1 MKNKGIKIGVVFI
14 LLFALL
20 SVAGCQQEDVVI
32 VGAESG
38 QPGPTKG
45 QLRIGFVPFVSKGDS
60 AQPSR
65 NITINDL
72 SLSADTSFT
81 VTNTDTNATTVLTG
95 VVIDADPA
103 FTHAEFDANGSAL
116 STTRVSLLIP
126 YTLEPGNYKV
136 TAVTGSI
143 NFLSHD
149 KAGNDIAASHSLSSV
164 SLANEGIK
172 NTFTIA
178 VPELTPTPEPAATPT
193 VEPTATP
200 TAEPTATPTAE
211 PTATPTAEPTAT
223 PTAEPTATPTAEPT
237 ATPTAEPTAT
247 PTAAPTAVPTA
258 VPTATPSPTNHPKT
272 GDDFAPTLWL
282 TLCAGSLAALALLLK
297 KRHI

>member
-32 VGAESG
+32 VGVEPG
-38 QPGPTKG
+38 QPGPTSG
-45 QLRIGFVPFVSKGDS
+45 QLRISFAPVSSS
-60 AQPSR
+60 ASIKLSP

-72 SLSADTSFT
+72 SLSADMSFT
-81 VTNTDTNATTVLTG
+81 VTNTDTNATTVRTG

-116 STTRVSLLIP
+116 STTRISLLIP

-143 NFLSHD
+143 NFLSLD
-149 KAGNDIAASHSLSSV
+149 KAGNDIAASQRLD
-164 SLANEGIK
+164 LAKEENGIM

-178 VPELTPTPEPAATPT
+178 APELTPTPEPTATPT
-193 VEPTATP
+193 V
-200 TAEPTATPTAE
+200 EPTATPTAE

-272 GDDFAPTLWL
+272 GDDFAPALWL

>member
-1 MKNKGIKIGVVFI
+1 MKNKGIKIGVVFL

-20 SVAGCQQEDVVI
+20 SVAGCQYDDVVI
-32 VGAESG
+32 VGAASG

-45 QLRIGFVPFVSKGDS
+45 QLRIGFTLFVSKGSS

-81 VTNTDTNATTVLTG
+81 VTNTDTGDTTVLTG
-95 VVIDADPA
+95 AVIDTDPT
-103 FTHAEFDANGSAL
+103 FTYVNFDENDDILPAS
-116 STTRVSLLIP
+116 TRVSILIS

-136 TAVTGSI
+136 TAVTGSVKYPSSSGTSVKD
-143 NFLSHD
+143 LSVARD
-149 KAGNDIAASHSLSSV
+149 GDGLNI
-164 SLANEGIK
+164 
-172 NTFTIA
+172 TFTIA
-178 VPELTPTPEPAATPT
+178 APELTPEPTATPT

-200 TAEPTATPTAE
+200 TVEPTATPTAE

-272 GDDFAPTLWL
+272 GDDFAPALWL

>member
-32 VGAESG
+32 VGAEPG
-38 QPGPTKG
+38 QPGPTSG
-45 QLRIGFVPFVSKGDS
+45 QLRISFAPVSSS
-60 AQPSR
+60 ASIKLSP

-72 SLSADTSFT
+72 SLSADMSFT

-143 NFLSHD
+143 NFLSLD
-149 KAGNDIAASHSLSSV
+149 NAGNDIAARAL
-164 SLANEGIK
+164 LYLGKEENGIM

-178 VPELTPTPEPAATPT
+178 APELTPTPEPTATPT

-272 GDDFAPTLWL
+272 GDDFAPALWL

>member
-38 QPGPTKG
+38 QPGPTSG
-45 QLRIGFVPFVSKGDS
+45 QLRISFAPVSSS
-60 AQPSR
+60 ASIELSP

-72 SLSADTSFT
+72 SLSTDKSFT
-81 VTNTDTNATTVLTG
+81 VTNTDTNATTVLTN
-95 VVIDADPA
+95 VVIDTDPA
-103 FTHAEFDANGSAL
+103 FTHAEFDANGKAL
-116 STTRVSLLIP
+116 STTRVSLLVS
-126 YTLEPGNYKV
+126 YALEPGNYEV
-136 TAVTGSI
+136 TDVKGSI
-143 NFLSHD
+143 NFLSLD
-149 KAGNDIAASHSLSSV
+149 NAGNDIAARSL
-164 SLANEGIK
+164 LYLGKEENGIM

-178 VPELTPTPEPAATPT
+178 APELTPTPEPTATPT
-193 VEPTATP
+193 VEPTATPTAEPTAMP

-223 PTAEPTATPTAEPT
+223 PTT
-237 ATPTAEPTAT
+237 EPTAT

>member
-20 SVAGCQQEDVVI
+20 SVAGCQYEDVVI

-38 QPGPTKG
+38 QPGPTSG
-45 QLRIGFVPFVSKGDS
+45 QLRIGFVLIVSKGS
-60 AQPSR
+60 STQPSR
-65 NITINDL
+65 DITINDL

-81 VTNTDTNATTVLTG
+81 VTNTDTGDTTVLTG
-95 VVIDADPA
+95 AVIDTDPT
-103 FTHAEFDANGSAL
+103 FTYVNFDEDDDILPAS
-116 STTRVSLLIP
+116 TRVSILIP

-136 TAVTGSI
+136 TGSV
-143 NFLSHD
+143 
-149 KAGNDIAASHSLSSV
+149 KYPSSSGTSV
-164 SLANEGIK
+164 KDLYVARDGDGLNT
-172 NTFTIA
+172 TFTIA
-178 VPELTPTPEPAATPT
+178 APELTPTPEPAATPTVEPTATPT

-223 PTAEPTATPTAEPT
+223 PTAEPTATPTT
-237 ATPTAEPTAT
+237 EPTAT
-247 PTAAPTAVPTA
+247 PTAAPTA

-272 GDDFAPTLWL
+272 GDDFAPALWL

>member
-38 QPGPTKG
+38 QPGPTSG
-45 QLRIGFVPFVSKGDS
+45 QLRISFAPVSSS
-60 AQPSR
+60 ASIELSP

-72 SLSADTSFT
+72 SLSTDKSFT
-81 VTNTDTNATTVLTG
+81 VTNTDTNATTVLTN
-95 VVIDADPA
+95 VVIDTDPA
-103 FTHAEFDANGSAL
+103 FTHAEFDANGKAL
-116 STTRVSLLIP
+116 STTRVSLLVS
-126 YTLEPGNYKV
+126 YALEPGNYEV
-136 TAVTGSI
+136 TDVKGSI
-143 NFLSHD
+143 NFLSLD
-149 KAGNDIAASHSLSSV
+149 NAGNDITARSL
-164 SLANEGIK
+164 LYLGKEENGIM

-178 VPELTPTPEPAATPT
+178 APELTPTPEPTATPT
-193 VEPTATP
+193 AEPTATP

-272 GDDFAPTLWL
+272 GDDFAPALWL

>member
-32 VGAESG
+32 VGAEPG
-38 QPGPTKG
+38 QPGPTSG
-45 QLRIGFVPFVSKGDS
+45 QLRISFAPVSSS
-60 AQPSR
+60 ASIKLSP

-72 SLSADTSFT
+72 SLSADMSFT

-95 VVIDADPA
+95 VVIDVDPA

-116 STTRVSLLIP
+116 STTRISLLIP

-136 TAVTGSI
+136 TAVTGSV
-143 NFLSHD
+143 
-149 KAGNDIAASHSLSSV
+149 KYPSSSGTSV
-164 SLANEGIK
+164 KDLSLARDGDGLNI
-172 NTFTIA
+172 TFTIA
-178 VPELTPTPEPAATPT
+178 APELTPTPEPTATPT

-272 GDDFAPTLWL
+272 GDDFAPALWL
-282 TLCAGSLAALALLLK
+282 TLCAGSFAALALLLK

>member
-20 SVAGCQQEDVVI
+20 SVAGCQYEDVVI

-38 QPGPTKG
+38 QPGPTSG
-45 QLRIGFVPFVSKGDS
+45 QLRISFAPVSSS
-60 AQPSR
+60 ASIKLSP

-72 SLSADTSFT
+72 SLSADMSFT

-116 STTRVSLLIP
+116 STTRISLLIP

-136 TAVTGSI
+136 TAVTGYV
-143 NFLSHD
+143 NYLSREGATSD
-149 KAGNDIAASHSLSSV
+149 KIRLSSDV
-164 SLANEGIK
+164 S

-178 VPELTPTPEPAATPT
+178 APELTPTPEPTATPT

-223 PTAEPTATPTAEPT
+223 PTATPTAEPT

-272 GDDFAPTLWL
+272 GDDFAPALWL

>member
-20 SVAGCQQEDVVI
+20 SVAGCQYDNVVI
-32 VGAESG
+32 VGAASG
-38 QPGPTKG
+38 QPGPTSG
-45 QLRIGFVPFVSKGDS
+45 QLRISFAPVSSS
-60 AQPSR
+60 ASIKLSP

-72 SLSADTSFT
+72 SLSTDKSFT
-81 VTNTDTNATTVLTG
+81 VTNTDTNATTVLTN
-95 VVIDADPA
+95 VVIDTDPA
-103 FTHAEFDANGSAL
+103 FTHAEFDANGRAL
-116 STTRVSLLIP
+116 STTRVSLLVS
-126 YTLEPGNYKV
+126 YALEPGNYEV

-143 NFLSHD
+143 NFLSLD
-149 KAGNDIAASHSLSSV
+149 NAGNDIAARSL
-164 SLANEGIK
+164 LYLGKEENGIM

-178 VPELTPTPEPAATPT
+178 APELTPTPEPTATPT

-272 GDDFAPTLWL
+272 GDDFAPALWL

>member
-32 VGAESG
+32 VGAASG
-38 QPGPTKG
+38 QPGPTSG
-45 QLRIGFVPFVSKGDS
+45 QLRIGFTLLVSKGAS
-60 AQPSR
+60 TQPSR

-81 VTNTDTNATTVLTG
+81 VTNTDTNATTVLTN
-95 VVIDADPA
+95 VAIDTDPA
-103 FTHAEFDANGSAL
+103 FTHVEFDANGKAL
-116 STTRVSLLIP
+116 STTRVSLLVS
-126 YTLEPGNYKV
+126 YALEPGNYEV

-143 NFLSHD
+143 NFLSLD
-149 KAGNDIAASHSLSSV
+149 NAGNDIAASHSP
-164 SLANEGIK
+164 SLAKEGIK

-178 VPELTPTPEPAATPT
+178 APELTPTPEPTATPT

-223 PTAEPTATPTAEPT
+223 PTAEPTAI
-237 ATPTAEPTAT
+237 PTAEPTAT
-247 PTAAPTAVPTA
+247 PTAAPTTVPTA

-272 GDDFAPTLWL
+272 GDDFAPALWL

>member
-32 VGAESG
+32 VGVEPG
-38 QPGPTKG
+38 QPGPTSG
-45 QLRIGFVPFVSKGDS
+45 QLRISFAPVSSS
-60 AQPSR
+60 ASIKLSP

-72 SLSADTSFT
+72 SLSTDKSFT
-81 VTNTDTNATTVLTG
+81 VTNTDTHATTVLTN
-95 VVIDADPA
+95 VVIDTDPA
-103 FTHAEFDANGSAL
+103 FTHAEFDANGKAL
-116 STTRVSLLIP
+116 STTRVSLLVS
-126 YTLEPGNYKV
+126 YALEPGNYEV
-136 TAVTGSI
+136 TDVKGSI
-143 NFLSHD
+143 NFLSLD
-149 KAGNDIAASHSLSSV
+149 NAGNDTAVSHSLSSV

-178 VPELTPTPEPAATPT
+178 VPELTPTPEPTATPT
-193 VEPTATP
+193 V
-200 TAEPTATPTAE
+200 EPTATPTAE

-272 GDDFAPTLWL
+272 GDDFAPALWL

>member
-1 MKNKGIKIGVVFI
+1 M
-14 LLFALL
+14 
-20 SVAGCQQEDVVI
+20 I
-32 VGAESG
+32 VGVEPG
-38 QPGPTKG
+38 QPGPTSG
-45 QLRIGFVPFVSKGDS
+45 QLRISFAPVSSS
-60 AQPSR
+60 ASIKLSP

-72 SLSADTSFT
+72 SLSADMSFT

-116 STTRVSLLIP
+116 STTRISLLIP

-136 TAVTGSI
+136 TAVTGYV
-143 NFLSHD
+143 NYLSREGATSD
-149 KAGNDIAASHSLSSV
+149 KIRLSSDV
-164 SLANEGIK
+164 S

-178 VPELTPTPEPAATPT
+178 APELTPTPEPTATPT

-200 TAEPTATPTAE
+200 TVEPTATPTAE

-272 GDDFAPTLWL
+272 GDDFAPALWL

>member
-32 VGAESG
+32 VGAASG
-38 QPGPTKG
+38 QPGPTSG
-45 QLRIGFVPFVSKGDS
+45 QLRISFAPVSSS
-60 AQPSR
+60 ASIELSP

-72 SLSADTSFT
+72 SLSTDKSFT
-81 VTNTDTNATTVLTG
+81 VTNTDTNATTVLTN
-95 VVIDADPA
+95 VVIDTDPA
-103 FTHAEFDANGSAL
+103 FTHAEFDANGKAL
-116 STTRVSLLIP
+116 STTRVSLLVS
-126 YTLEPGNYKV
+126 YALEPGNYEV
-136 TAVTGSI
+136 TDATGYV
-143 NFLSHD
+143 NYLSREGATSD
-149 KAGNDIAASHSLSSV
+149 KIRLSGNV
-164 SLANEGIK
+164 S

-178 VPELTPTPEPAATPT
+178 APELTPTPEPTATPTVEPTATPT

-272 GDDFAPTLWL
+272 GDDFAPALWL
-282 TLCAGSLAALALLLK
+282 TLCAGSLAALALLIK

>member
-1 MKNKGIKIGVVFI
+1 MKNKGIKIGVVFL

-32 VGAESG
+32 VGVEPG
-38 QPGPTKG
+38 QPGPTSG
-45 QLRIGFVPFVSKGDS
+45 QLRISFAPVSSS
-60 AQPSR
+60 ASIKLSP

-72 SLSADTSFT
+72 SLSADMSFT

-149 KAGNDIAASHSLSSV
+149 NAGNDIAASHSLSSV
-164 SLANEGIK
+164 SLVNEGIK

-178 VPELTPTPEPAATPT
+178 VPELTPTPEP
-193 VEPTATP
+193 TATP
-200 TAEPTATPTAE
+200 HRGTDGNTDCRAHCNAHGGTDGHAHSGTDGHADSGAHSNPNRRTDGNAHNGTNGDTYGSSHSRTDCRADRNPKPDEPPQ
-211 PTATPTAEPTAT
+211 
-223 PTAEPTATPTAEPT
+223 
-237 ATPTAEPTAT
+237 
-247 PTAAPTAVPTA
+247 
-258 VPTATPSPTNHPKT
+258 N
-272 GDDFAPTLWL
+272 G
-282 TLCAGSLAALALLLK
+282 
-297 KRHI
+297 R

>member
-1 MKNKGIKIGVVFI
+1 MKNKGIKIGVVFL

-32 VGAESG
+32 VGVEPG
-38 QPGPTKG
+38 QPGPTSG
-45 QLRIGFVPFVSKGDS
+45 QLRIGFTPLVSKGAS
-60 AQPSR
+60 TQPSR

-72 SLSADTSFT
+72 SLTDDTSFT
-81 VTNTDTNATTVLTG
+81 VTNTDTGDTTVLTG
-95 VVIDADPA
+95 AVIDTNPT
-103 FTHAEFDANGSAL
+103 FTYVNFDEDDNILPDS
-116 STTRVSLLIP
+116 TRVSILIS
-126 YTLEPGNYKV
+126 YTLEPGNYEV
-136 TAVTGSI
+136 TDATGYV
-143 NFLSHD
+143 NYLSREGATRD
-149 KAGNDIAASHSLSSV
+149 KIRLSNNV
-164 SLANEGIK
+164 S

-178 VPELTPTPEPAATPT
+178 APELTPTPEPTATPT
-193 VEPTATP
+193 V
-200 TAEPTATPTAE
+200 EPTATPTAE

-272 GDDFAPTLWL
+272 GDDFAPALWL

>member
-32 VGAESG
+32 VGVEPG
-38 QPGPTKG
+38 QPGPTSG
-45 QLRIGFVPFVSKGDS
+45 QLRISFAPVSSS
-60 AQPSR
+60 ASIKLSP

-72 SLSADTSFT
+72 SLSADMSFT

-116 STTRVSLLIP
+116 STTRISLLIP

-149 KAGNDIAASHSLSSV
+149 NAGNDIAADPDPGADGNPHRGTDSNTDCRAHRNAHGGTDSHADSGAHGNPNRRTDGHAHSGTNGDTYGSSHSRTDCR
-164 SLANEGIK
+164 ADRNPK
-172 NTFTIA
+172 
-178 VPELTPTPEPAATPT
+178 PDEPPQ
-193 VEPTATP
+193 
-200 TAEPTATPTAE
+200 
-211 PTATPTAEPTAT
+211 
-223 PTAEPTATPTAEPT
+223 
-237 ATPTAEPTAT
+237 
-247 PTAAPTAVPTA
+247 
-258 VPTATPSPTNHPKT
+258 N
-272 GDDFAPTLWL
+272 G
-282 TLCAGSLAALALLLK
+282 
-297 KRHI
+297 R

>member
-1 MKNKGIKIGVVFI
+1 MKNKGIKIGIVFI

-38 QPGPTKG
+38 QPGPTSG
-45 QLRIGFVPFVSKGDS
+45 QLRISFAPVSSS
-60 AQPSR
+60 ASIELSP

-72 SLSADTSFT
+72 SLSTDKSFT
-81 VTNTDTNATTVLTG
+81 VTNTDTNATTVLTN
-95 VVIDADPA
+95 VVIDTDPA
-103 FTHAEFDANGSAL
+103 FTHAEFDANGKAL
-116 STTRVSLLIP
+116 STTRVSLLVS
-126 YTLEPGNYKV
+126 YALEPGNYEV
-136 TAVTGSI
+136 TDVKGSI
-143 NFLSHD
+143 NFLSLD
-149 KAGNDIAASHSLSSV
+149 NAGNDIAARSL
-164 SLANEGIK
+164 LYLGKEENGIM

-178 VPELTPTPEPAATPT
+178 APELTPTPEPTATPT
-193 VEPTATP
+193 VEPTATPTAEPTAMP

-223 PTAEPTATPTAEPT
+223 PTT
-237 ATPTAEPTAT
+237 EPTAT

-272 GDDFAPTLWL
+272 GDDFAPALWL

>member
-20 SVAGCQQEDVVI
+20 SVAGCQYDDVVI
-32 VGAESG
+32 VGAEPG

-45 QLRIGFVPFVSKGDS
+45 QLRIGFTPLVSKGAS
-60 AQPSR
+60 TQPSR

-72 SLSADTSFT
+72 SLTDDTSFT
-81 VTNTDTNATTVLTG
+81 VTNTDTGDTTVLTG
-95 VVIDADPA
+95 AVIDTNPT
-103 FTHAEFDANGSAL
+103 FTYVNFDGDDDILLDS
-116 STTRVSLLIP
+116 TRVSILIS
-126 YTLEPGNYKV
+126 YTLEPGNYEV
-136 TAVTGSI
+136 TDATGYV
-143 NFLSHD
+143 NYLSREGATSD
-149 KAGNDIAASHSLSSV
+149 RIRLSGDV
-164 SLANEGIK
+164 S

-178 VPELTPTPEPAATPT
+178 APELTPTP
-193 VEPTATP
+193 EPTATP

-247 PTAAPTAVPTA
+247 PTAEPTAAPTAAPTAVPTA

-272 GDDFAPTLWL
+272 GDDFAPALWL

>member
-38 QPGPTKG
+38 QPGPTSG
-45 QLRIGFVPFVSKGDS
+45 QLRISFAPVSSS
-60 AQPSR
+60 ASIELSP

-72 SLSADTSFT
+72 SLSTDKSFT
-81 VTNTDTNATTVLTG
+81 VTNTNTNATTVLTN
-95 VVIDADPA
+95 VVIDTDPA
-103 FTHAEFDANGSAL
+103 FTHAEFDANGKAL
-116 STTRVSLLIP
+116 STTRVSLLVS
-126 YTLEPGNYKV
+126 YALEPGNYEV
-136 TAVTGSI
+136 TDVKGSI
-143 NFLSHD
+143 NFLSLD
-149 KAGNDIAASHSLSSV
+149 NAGNDIAARSL
-164 SLANEGIK
+164 LYLGKEENGIM

-178 VPELTPTPEPAATPT
+178 APELTPTP
-193 VEPTATP
+193 EPTATP

-247 PTAAPTAVPTA
+247 PTAAPTAVPTS

-272 GDDFAPTLWL
+272 GDDFAPALWL

>member
-38 QPGPTKG
+38 QPGPTSG
-45 QLRIGFVPFVSKGDS
+45 QLRISFAPVSSS
-60 AQPSR
+60 ASIKLSP

-72 SLSADTSFT
+72 SLSTDKSFT
-81 VTNTDTNATTVLTG
+81 VTNTDTNATTVLTN
-95 VVIDADPA
+95 VVIDTDPA
-103 FTHAEFDANGSAL
+103 FTHAEFDANGKAL
-116 STTRVSLLIP
+116 STTRVSLLVS
-126 YTLEPGNYKV
+126 YALESGNYEV
-136 TAVTGSI
+136 TDVKGSI
-143 NFLSHD
+143 NFLSLD
-149 KAGNDIAASHSLSSV
+149 NADNDIAARSL
-164 SLANEGIK
+164 LYLGKEENGIM

-178 VPELTPTPEPAATPT
+178 APELTPTPEPTATPT
-193 VEPTATP
+193 V
-200 TAEPTATPTAE
+200 EPTATPTAE

-272 GDDFAPTLWL
+272 GDDFAPALWL

>member
-32 VGAESG
+32 VGVEPG
-38 QPGPTKG
+38 QPGPTSG
-45 QLRIGFVPFVSKGDS
+45 QLRISFAPVSSS
-60 AQPSR
+60 ASIKLSP

-72 SLSADTSFT
+72 SLSADMSFT
-81 VTNTDTNATTVLTG
+81 VTNTDTNATTVRTG

-116 STTRVSLLIP
+116 STTRISLLIP

-143 NFLSHD
+143 NFLSLD
-149 KAGNDIAASHSLSSV
+149 KAGNDIAASQRLD
-164 SLANEGIK
+164 LGKEENGIM

-178 VPELTPTPEPAATPT
+178 APELTPTPEPAATPT
-193 VEPTATP
+193 V
-200 TAEPTATPTAE
+200 EPTATPTAE

-272 GDDFAPTLWL
+272 GDDFAPALWL

>member
-32 VGAESG
+32 VGVEPG
-38 QPGPTKG
+38 QPGPTSG
-45 QLRIGFVPFVSKGDS
+45 QLRISFAPVSSS
-60 AQPSR
+60 ASIKLSP

-72 SLSADTSFT
+72 SLSADMSFT

-136 TAVTGSI
+136 TAVTGSVKYPSSSGTSVKD
-143 NFLSHD
+143 LSVARD
-149 KAGNDIAASHSLSSV
+149 GDGLNT
-164 SLANEGIK
+164 
-172 NTFTIA
+172 TFTIA
-178 VPELTPTPEPAATPT
+178 APELTPTPEPTATPT

-211 PTATPTAEPTAT
+211 PTATPTT
-223 PTAEPTATPTAEPT
+223 EPTATPTAEPT

-272 GDDFAPTLWL
+272 GDDFAPALWL

>member
-38 QPGPTKG
+38 QPGPTSG
-45 QLRIGFVPFVSKGDS
+45 QLRISFAPVSSS
-60 AQPSR
+60 ASIELSP

-72 SLSADTSFT
+72 SLSTDKSFT
-81 VTNTDTNATTVLTG
+81 VTNTDTNATTVLTN
-95 VVIDADPA
+95 VVIDTNPA
-103 FTHAEFDANGSAL
+103 FTHAEFDANGKAL
-116 STTRVSLLIP
+116 STTRVSLLVS
-126 YTLEPGNYKV
+126 YALEPGNYEV
-136 TAVTGSI
+136 TDVKGSI
-143 NFLSHD
+143 NFLSLD
-149 KAGNDIAASHSLSSV
+149 NAGNDIAARSL
-164 SLANEGIK
+164 LYLGKEENGIM

-178 VPELTPTPEPAATPT
+178 APELTPTPEPTATPT
-193 VEPTATP
+193 V
-200 TAEPTATPTAE
+200 E

-247 PTAAPTAVPTA
+247 PTAAPTAVPTS

-272 GDDFAPTLWL
+272 GDDFAPALWL

>member
-38 QPGPTKG
+38 QPGPTSG
-45 QLRIGFVPFVSKGDS
+45 QLRISFAPVSSS
-60 AQPSR
+60 ASIELSP

-72 SLSADTSFT
+72 SLSTDKSFT
-81 VTNTDTNATTVLTG
+81 VTNTDTNATTVLTN
-95 VVIDADPA
+95 VVIDTDPA
-103 FTHAEFDANGSAL
+103 FTHAEFDANGKAL
-116 STTRVSLLIP
+116 STTRVSLLVS
-126 YTLEPGNYKV
+126 YALEPGNYEV
-136 TAVTGSI
+136 TDVKGSI
-143 NFLSHD
+143 NFLSLD
-149 KAGNDIAASHSLSSV
+149 NAGDDIAARSL
-164 SLANEGIK
+164 LYLGKEENGIM

-178 VPELTPTPEPAATPT
+178 APELTPTPEPTATPT
-193 VEPTATP
+193 AEPTATP

-272 GDDFAPTLWL
+272 GDDFAPALWL